1 MSENKPRPR
10 PEPNTTQ
17 IRTGGASYGIAM
29 ALAYFAIAF
38 LVGLIIFGGM

>member
-1 MSENKPRPR
+1 MDEKNPRPR
-10 PEPNTTQ
+10 PEPTTTQ
-17 IRTGGASYGIAM
+17 VHTGGASYGIAM